1 MSDALDF
8 ARQLLPLV
16 AAFALLFVVVVLALR
31 YQVVGVLL
39 ALAGVGGMV
48 WGSWYALGALSPENR
63 SNELK
68 EVAIAFGIAAIIGG
82 GLLTLVGARSAA
94 IAAKGKA
101 ARTSPKQ
108 HLAVRTLASTARS
121 KQLYVRRLRRVA
133 PRKCRCTAR
142 RPKLHQARR

>member
-1 MSDALDF
+1 MSDPLQFGQHA
-8 ARQLLPLV
+8 LPLV

-48 WGSWYALGALSPENR
+48 WGSWYVLGALSPENR

-68 EVAIAFGIAAIIGG
+68 DIAIAFGIAGIVGG
-82 GLLTLVGARSAA
+82 GLLTLFGVWTGT
-94 IAAKGKA
+94 IAASGKA

-108 HLAVRTLASTARS
+108 
-121 KQLYVRRLRRVA
+121 
-133 PRKCRCTAR
+133 
-142 RPKLHQARR
+142 RP